1 MNSKIP
7 LRQLAERLA
16 EKAGIM
22 PEEAELFIKDFFN
35 RVVIEAIE
43 SGEAVAIEGLGTF
56 ATCPDVD
63 NPVTF
68 IPAPEFAAEVNEPFA
83 MFRPMEIAESIQI
96 DEIQAVMT
104 PDIYSQP
111 EPVTEIISEDEDEAI
126 AEAAEVEQDEAAD
139 EEPEVAEPVTDES
152 DNSVSSDNSE
162 KEPEKEPEKELETP
176 AVSPILPPELPTEEP
191 ASALPPEL
199 PESMPVE
206 GPFIQEETP
215 LQQAEEEAEEEIK
228 EEVLPEPDNVSDEAE
243 DPQPSQIYI
252 PEDEEE
258 FVTYHNR
265 PKSRMGLGFVL
276 GLITGLVVA
285 ALALAGYVLFIADG
299 TSKLF

>member
-1 MNSKIP
+1 
-7 LRQLAERLA
+7 
-16 EKAGIM
+16 
-22 PEEAELFIKDFFN
+22 
-35 RVVIEAIE
+35 
-43 SGEAVAIEGLGTF
+43 
-56 ATCPDVD
+56 
-63 NPVTF
+63 
-68 IPAPEFAAEVNEPFA
+68 
-83 MFRPMEIAESIQI
+83 
-96 DEIQAVMT
+96 
-104 PDIYSQP
+104 
-111 EPVTEIISEDEDEAI
+111 
-126 AEAAEVEQDEAAD
+126 
-139 EEPEVAEPVTDES
+139 
-152 DNSVSSDNSE
+152 
-162 KEPEKEPEKELETP
+162 
-176 AVSPILPPELPTEEP
+176 
-191 ASALPPEL
+191 
-199 PESMPVE
+199 MPVE